1 MKVFPWHESEFN
13 RLLAARR
20 VLPHALLIHGR
31 QGIGKLTFARSL
43 AQALLCEQSMA
54 SGRACNRCAACNW
67 FNSSSHPDFR
77 LIEPDSL
84 AESADA
90 EEGGEKRGGQRIRIE
105 QIRELPDF
113 INISSHRGGPKV
125 ILLHPAE
132 SLNVNA
138 ANALLKSLEEPPAGT
153 YFLLVAHRIHFLLP
167 TIKSRCGQF
176 ALPAPEPRAAIE
188 WLSSQGVKDP
198 ELALAQTGDAPL
210 LAQQLTEQMY
220 WEQRQHFLKRISDRE
235 FDALS
240 LAEQIRDYPVPHI
253 VSWLQKWTYDL
264 VLDKILGK
272 VRYNPDYK
280 GELDRLAAGIER
292 LSALRFHR
300 ETIRLQRVIDHP
312 LNARLLFEQLLI
324 DYAGLVQTGTLR
336 ERSTV

>member
-1 MKVFPWHESEFN
+1 
-13 RLLAARR
+13 
-20 VLPHALLIHGR
+20 
-31 QGIGKLTFARSL
+31 
-43 AQALLCEQSMA
+43 MA
-54 SGRACNRCAACNW
+54 SGRACNQCAACNW
-67 FNSSSHPDFR
+67 FNSSNHPDFR

-84 AESADA
+84 ADNAGV

-105 QIRELPDF
+105 RIRELPDF
-113 INISSHRGGPKV
+113 INISSHRGGRKV

-167 TIKSRCGQF
+167 TIKSRCRRF
-176 ALPAPEPRAAIE
+176 ALPAPEPRDAIE
-188 WLSSQGVKDP
+188 WLSSEGVKDP
-198 ELALAQTGDAPL
+198 ELALAQTGNAPL

-235 FDALS
+235 LDALS
-240 LAEQIRDYPVPHI
+240 LAEQIRDYPVLHI

-264 VLDKILGK
+264 VLDKTLGR

-280 GELDRLAAGIER
+280 EELDGLAGGIER

-300 ETIRLQRVIDHP
+300 STIRLQRVVDHP

-324 DYAGLVQTGTLR
+324 DYADLVQTGTLR
-336 ERSTV
+336 ERDTV